1 MKCLE
6 FRRLALEQP
15 AAIPAEAQAHIRQ
28 CASCKQFYQKLNTQE
43 AALAQALAVD
53 VPEDLVAKIMLRQSF
68 APEEPGASTGKRER
82 QGVKRGIISFALA
95 ASIGVL
101 AVMLNW
107 IPLTNTPVVEEH
119 GATAELMIRHVED
132 EAGTLAKTELVS
144 MDTFRETLQK
154 VNLQASADYSGITF
168 AGNCI
173 VDGILAAHFVV
184 QTPEGPVT
192 VLLMPNHPFKEPVDY
207 SNKRWH
213 VAMVPMEK
221 GSAAFISEPGLNWQA
236 VKEQMMAIVKV

>member
-28 CASCKQFYQKLNTQE
+28 CANCKQFYQKLNTQE

-68 APEEPGASTGKRER
+68 APEEPAGSSAKGSH
-82 QGVKRGIISFALA
+82 QGVKRGIIGFALA

-107 IPLTNTPVVEEH
+107 LPLNTPVYEEH

-132 EAGTLAKTELVS
+132 ESETLTKTELIS
-144 MDTFRETLQK
+144 MDTFRKTLQN
-154 VNLQASADYSGITF
+154 VNLQAKADYQGITF

-192 VLLMPNHPFKEPVDY
+192 VLLMPNHPFHDPIDY
-207 SNKRWH
+207 SDKRWH
-213 VAMVPMEK
+213 VAMVPMKK
-221 GSAAFISEPGLNWQA
+221 GSAAFISPPGLNWQV
-236 VKEQMMAIVKV
+236 VKDQMMAIVKV